1 MELLTYSVTVLCV
14 CQVGTQPYRYC
25 FLFTV
30 QFQFQTRSFHGLC
43 GPPKTVRR
51 GPGPARAVVH
61 VACGPDRDRGGVGDR
76 ARSCRVCT
84 RSATVRTVAP
94 ALGSRAALGSPRR
107 ASTLTLGAPAFRRMR
122 TARAAPPPARARA
135 RARCSEAEGPSP
147 SRLVS
152 THDPTRRGAGS
163 PDQVPGSPDVHD
175 FSTRVRVQTRGLG
188 VCPTKYYAKN
198 GASAAG
204 AGAPVSLFSLPRHQS
219 SSS

>member
-94 ALGSRAALGSPRR
+94 ALGSRAALGSA
-107 ASTLTLGAPAFRRMR
+107 ASRF
-122 TARAAPPPARARA
+122 
-135 RARCSEAEGPSP
+135 
-147 SRLVS
+147 
-152 THDPTRRGAGS
+152 DPYR
-163 PDQVPGSPDVHD
+163 
-175 FSTRVRVQTRGLG
+175 
-188 VCPTKYYAKN
+188 
-198 GASAAG
+198 
-204 AGAPVSLFSLPRHQS
+204 
-219 SSS
+219 